1 MFTDIYGYSAK
12 MSRDENAALTL
23 LKEHNRLLS
32 EVIERHSGR
41 VLKTMG
47 DAYFAEFD
55 AAFSAVACAVEIQTA
70 LKEYNQDRP
79 AYDRIVIRI
88 GLHIGDVIVDG
99 EDLYGEGVN
108 VAARLQPLAEPGGI
122 CMSQAVYQAVKSH
135 TSLEAVHHGEVELKN
150 IVEKYV
156 VYKVPSFDPQQIE
169 GVAKVVERRIVSDT
183 TVEVERRAA
192 PGVLNFKVKSVQKW
206 PTVGRSRWLYIAKW
220 TLIFLFAPFAMLLAI
235 SLLPETPR
243 VGGFEYVIFGHQID
257 DPRGFVN
264 NFRTPTDSLSVFLKS
279 QFQFRVVRQIDEYD
293 GVGYVSDNLLKAV
306 CVAVSELI
314 MSPNFWNIP
323 GLYINSHTK
332 ALYEQALSDSVD
344 SHSASEY
351 NHQLFWSHYSRY
363 LEDVTFLQSM
373 VSQWIQNL
381 ESSQWWIFKFAKAI
395 LFMLFLFFVSSP
407 TSLKITFPDLRDVD
421 QGVSFLTSE
430 MRFRRRRQDTRGIL
444 FRRWGFLGS
453 IFKNLGGMR
462 VRVEGNAIIFT
473 SSNIVIQRA
482 KKLFKLHLEA

>member
-156 VYKVPSFDPQQIE
+156 VYKVPSFDPQQSE
-169 GVAKVVERRIVSDT
+169 GVAKVVERRVATDT
-183 TVEVERRAA
+183 ERDVERRAA
-192 PGVLNFKVKSVQKW
+192 PGVLNFKVKSIQKW
-206 PTVGRSRWLYIAKW
+206 PTVGRSLFYHITKW
-220 TLIFLFAPFAMLLAI
+220 AVRGYAVLGCLAIMTLIGGYASHYQRTNSHFWL
-235 SLLPETPR
+235 SPEEIPSP
-243 VGGFEYVIFGHQID
+243 VNFVKKLKESS
-257 DPRGFVN
+257 DPVSQYIREHLSNLSRKNLEV
-264 NFRTPTDSLSVFLKS
+264 TDSGVEIPLSTMIVLTGDVISIVNSKEPWFLPTYFASHPKDLS
-279 QFQFRVVRQIDEYD
+279 QQSKLTGSKKRLEIIEFNRSLFMKFYGNDVKLSHEKFIVEGWWRILKWVLPSILLLLCLHLMASKMSLK
-293 GVGYVSDNLLKAV
+293 VSFSDARDLDN
-306 CVAVSELI
+306 
-314 MSPNFWNIP
+314 
-323 GLYINSHTK
+323 
-332 ALYEQALSDSVD
+332 ALSYITTELGYPPGVK
-344 SHSASEY
+344 E
-351 NHQLFWSHYSRY
+351 
-363 LEDVTFLQSM
+363 QSG
-373 VSQWIQNL
+373 V
-381 ESSQWWIFKFAKAI
+381 KFNRKG
-395 LFMLFLFFVSSP
+395 L
-407 TSLKITFPDLRDVD
+407 
-421 QGVSFLTSE
+421 
-430 MRFRRRRQDTRGIL
+430 
-444 FRRWGFLGS
+444 
-453 IFKNLGGMR
+453 
-462 VRVEGNAIIFT
+462 
-473 SSNIVIQRA
+473 IQRLVKDFGSLRA
-482 KKLFKLHLEA
+482 VVDGNLALLTGDRSTISKIRQLLKLHLEQT